1 MLCCIEALGL
11 CQAVE
16 NAYAVSVC
24 SAHWKEGNVTELV
37 LWSIMCQSCNSGAGR
52 WQKSVTTVHRVAHSL
67 WRACSPL
74 LTPHL
79 VSASPVHPGHTKANV
94 LHRTQSSSLLD
105 HRFLHLSYG
114 GKSLPRAIPGSHQ
127 HSPMP
132 LAPGWALPKV
142 CSAAGP
148 PLLGLA
154 ACCSAVPCS
163 SPRAWVTGQFLT
175 LCLSQGI
182 RAEAH
187 DF

>member
-1 MLCCIEALGL
+1 MLALCLECTLERGK
-11 CQAVE
+11 
-16 NAYAVSVC
+16 
-24 SAHWKEGNVTELV
+24 HTTGLV
-37 LWSIMCQSCNSGAGR
+37 LGSIMCQSCNSGAGR
-52 WQKSVTTVHRVAHSL
+52 RQRIVTTVHRTAHSL
-67 WRACSPL
+67 WRAYSPL

-79 VSASPVHPGHTKANV
+79 VSASSVFPGYRRAKV
-94 LHRTQSSSLLD
+94 LHRTQSSPLLACW
-105 HRFLHLSYG
+105 FLHPSHG
-114 GKSLPRAIPGSHQ
+114 ERSLPGGHPWLSLGTATC
-127 HSPMP
+127 P

-142 CSAAGP
+142 CGVAGP